1 MRKQLYN
8 FLISLQILWFLG
20 TNFHLKH
27 NSRLN
32 KHPNLP
38 WPFLKMGSLRLH
50 KCFCLWVFSNSNI
63 MYVPCSPRN
72 DDVECIVVICTL
84 LNHSLKATILYQRI
98 CLGCH
103 LIPEIIVYFLQVIDL
118 EMAAST
124 EIVPF
129 KDLSIY
135 TRLQG
140 CLKPLLSLGQSS
152 EVPWMSK
159 LSDWKYARSQ

>member
-1 MRKQLYN
+1 
-8 FLISLQILWFLG
+8 
-20 TNFHLKH
+20 
-27 NSRLN
+27 
-32 KHPNLP
+32 
-38 WPFLKMGSLRLH
+38 
-50 KCFCLWVFSNSNI
+50 

-118 EMAAST
+118 EMADST

-129 KDLSIY
+129 KDFEYIHVHN
-135 TRLQG
+135 TAG
-140 CLKPLLSLGQSS
+140 LLEASVIIGGNHRRC
-152 EVPWMSK
+152 
-159 LSDWKYARSQ
+159 YG

>member
-1 MRKQLYN
+1 MRKQKYN

-38 WPFLKMGSLRLH
+38 WSFLKMGSLRLH

-84 LNHSLKATILYQRI
+84 LNHSLKATILYRRI

-118 EMAAST
+118 EMSAST

-129 KDLSIY
+129 KDFEYIHVHN
-135 TRLQG
+135 TAG
-140 CLKPLLSLGQSS
+140 LLEASVIIGGNHRRCHG
-152 EVPWMSK
+152 W
-159 LSDWKYARSQ
+159 AN